1 LPVVPGSTESLIDES
16 PTDRKPHMKSFVA
29 LLVGC
34 WLLCGHQARAE
45 RLDFSAFT
53 CKRFLESQKNQM
65 DIIRAWLDGYYREED
80 DPPIF
85 DTDKLE
91 ADGKKLLAYCAAH
104 PGVDLITA
112 ADEVYG
118 K

>member
-1 LPVVPGSTESLIDES
+1 M
-16 PTDRKPHMKSFVA
+16 KPFVA

-34 WLLCGHQARAE
+34 WLLSGHQARAE
-45 RLDFSAFT
+45 RLDFSTVT
-53 CKRFLESQKNQM
+53 CKRFLESPKSEM
-65 DIIRAWLDGYYREED
+65 EIIRAWLDGYYREED

-85 DTDKLE
+85 DTDTFE
-91 ADGKKLLAYCAAH
+91 ADGKKLVAYCTAH

-112 ADEVYG
+112 ADELFG